1 MDRRHDN
8 HAAAEPGVAELHRCP
23 ECASELVHPLQW
35 DPVDMRRWRVALRCP
50 ECEWRAVGIFGKADL
65 DRFDDILD
73 AGTDAMVAN
82 LRRLQQANMEYELAR
97 FNLALGNDLI
107 LPEDF

>member
-1 MDRRHDN
+1 MDRSRES
-8 HAAAEPGVAELHRCP
+8 HAATEPAVAELQHCP
-23 ECASELVHPLQW
+23 ECGSDLVHPLEW

-50 ECEWRAVGIFGKADL
+50 ECEWRSVGIYGKDVL
-65 DRFDDILD
+65 ERFDEALD
-73 AGTDAMVAN
+73 AGTDALVTN
-82 LRRLQQANMEYELAR
+82 LRRLQRANMEYELVR